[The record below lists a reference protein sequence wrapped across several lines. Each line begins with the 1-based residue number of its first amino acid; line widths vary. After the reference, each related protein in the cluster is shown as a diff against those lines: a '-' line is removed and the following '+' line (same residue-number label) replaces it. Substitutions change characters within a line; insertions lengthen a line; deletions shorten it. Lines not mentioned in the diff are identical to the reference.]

1 MRSSPVGEKVLT
13 MEEIL
18 DPRNHMGKDSVE
30 GIIENA
36 GTSSSIFSFLI
47 FKTQMGD
54 LVQCEGWLKC

>member
-36 GTSSSIFSFLI
+36 GTSSSFFL
-47 FKTQMGD
+47 F
-54 LVQCEGWLKC
+54 